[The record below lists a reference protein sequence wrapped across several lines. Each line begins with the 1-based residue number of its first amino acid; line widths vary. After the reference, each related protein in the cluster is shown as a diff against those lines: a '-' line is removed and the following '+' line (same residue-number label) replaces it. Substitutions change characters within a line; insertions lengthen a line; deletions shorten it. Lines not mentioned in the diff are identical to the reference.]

1 MKSYGAARIWRNN
14 EHFFYRKGMIQFLNW
29 ATFHW
34 KFKLK
39 WREFMEKL
47 FVGLIIVQTNLLKN
61 TQGKLHRWAKLP
73 ELILIKCKKR
83 SKTLVAFASGW
94 ISVAK
99 CECCESCFRHARGLW
114 EFPKCCCYFKA
125 ERKEFF
131 FQYCSKINKFTCEH
145 SFWQYNF
152 TVKKKILFLIVFE
165 NCPLQP
171 ILSSCLANQLR

>member
-39 WREFMEKL
+39 WREFIEKL

-152 TVKKKILFLIVFE
+152 TVWM
-165 NCPLQP
+165 P
-171 ILSSCLANQLR
+171 